1 MVLISIAFLL
11 LSESLNSTSGTSNR
25 VASSFVASTNF
36 DSIVVL
42 VSVKLA
48 FLVTSIIFDSII
60 VAIRIGASTSGA
72 NNCVASN
79 LLLALISIALLLLS

>member
-1 MVLISIAFLL
+1 MVAVKIVD
-11 LSESLNSTSGTSNR
+11 STLGSSNC

-48 FLVTSIIFDSII
+48 FLVTSIIFDSIM

-79 LLLALISIALLLLS
+79 LLLALVSTALLLFS